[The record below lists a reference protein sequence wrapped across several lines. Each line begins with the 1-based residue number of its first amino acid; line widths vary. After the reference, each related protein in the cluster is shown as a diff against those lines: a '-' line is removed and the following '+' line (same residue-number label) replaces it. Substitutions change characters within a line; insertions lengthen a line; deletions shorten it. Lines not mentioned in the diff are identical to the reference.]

1 MMKYDNV
8 NYKQMKSVGLG
19 IILISLI
26 VLIIFTP
33 KMMENISCLK
43 TLMNNTTNIILLC
56 VLTLCITLIDP
67 SMGLAFALCVGI
79 VAVYL
84 KDMNT
89 DKLKDVEAFM
99 VQYQNPRSISKQLD
113 VATIEKNE
121 MQYLENMTNYNTQNN
136 TKNNISNIINKDNMN
151 HTNQASVN
159 TMLKK
164 KEEDKTNYLVNNKE
178 CSNTNNFL
186 TQSGKKD
193 PAGYDVSGCRYDMK
207 SSPQNNTIYGP
218 PLAWCNTYDQS
229 KLNKCGTLFYPLN
242 G

>member
-1 MMKYDNV
+1 M
-8 NYKQMKSVGLG
+8 
-19 IILISLI
+19 
-26 VLIIFTP
+26 LIIFTP

-43 TLMNNTTNIILLC
+43 TLMSNTTNIILLC

-67 SMGLAFALCVGI
+67 SMGLAFALCVSI

-84 KDMNT
+84 KDMDT

-113 VATIEKNE
+113 VETIKKNE
-121 MQYLENMTNYNTQNN
+121 MKYLEHMSNYN
-136 TKNNISNIINKDNMN
+136 TKNNISDINKDNMN
-151 HTNQASVN
+151 QASQTNQASVN
-159 TMLKK
+159 AMLKK
-164 KEEDKTNYLVNNKE
+164 KEVDKTDYLVNNKVG
-178 CSNTNNFL
+178 CNTNNFL
-186 TQSGKKD
+186 TQIGNKD

-218 PLAWCNTYDQS
+218 PLAWCNTYDQE